1 MGIDTQTMEQT
12 FAQYGRTIYRLALQY
27 TRQPPDAEDVL
38 QEVLLERCRR
48 TEPFQSPEH
57 ERRWLLRVA
66 VNKSRNLLRAGRRRP
81 TVPLDEALA
90 EYAPAEPSYRALYEA
105 VLSLPRDYRLTVD
118 LYYYEGYSTGEIAAL
133 LGAREATVR
142 TWLRRAKLK
151 LKELL
156 KEEWDDDQP

>member
-66 VNKSRNLLRAGRRRP
+66 VNKSRNLLRTLRRSRP
-81 TVPLDEALA
+81 TGRCMRR
-90 EYAPAEPSYRALYEA
+90 YYPS
-105 VLSLPRDYRLTVD
+105 P
-118 LYYYEGYSTGEIAAL
+118 GITG
-133 LGAREATVR
+133 
-142 TWLRRAKLK
+142 
-151 LKELL
+151 
-156 KEEWDDDQP
+156 